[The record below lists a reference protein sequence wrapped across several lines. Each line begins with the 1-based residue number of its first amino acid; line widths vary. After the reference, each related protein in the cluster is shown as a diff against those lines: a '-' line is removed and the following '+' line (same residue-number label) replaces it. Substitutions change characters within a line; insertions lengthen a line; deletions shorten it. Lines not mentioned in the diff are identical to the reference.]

1 MHNRTPVP
9 GSVAATFLS
18 ASIAAVGLGLIV
30 FFRAPLIRF
39 LDIAPTVG
47 NIPGIWLFSTLLWLG
62 MWVVAHL
69 ALRRR
74 TALGSVQGWT
84 WLFLA
89 ALAAGVLIAEASL
102 GWGTLFE

>member
-1 MHNRTPVP
+1 MHTPTPVP
-9 GSVAATFLS
+9 GSGAATFLS

-30 FFRAPLIRF
+30 FFRAPIIRF

-89 ALAAGVLIAEASL
+89 ALAAPGL
-102 GWGTLFE
+102 GRRGKPGLGDPM